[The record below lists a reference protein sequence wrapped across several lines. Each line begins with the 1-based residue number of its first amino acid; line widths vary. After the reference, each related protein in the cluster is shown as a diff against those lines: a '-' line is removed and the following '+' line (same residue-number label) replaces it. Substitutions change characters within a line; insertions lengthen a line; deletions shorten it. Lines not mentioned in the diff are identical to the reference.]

1 MHKWTDEQ
9 ISWLREQYRVLAR
22 VELRETFNAHF
33 DCDISMVQLKGAMG
47 NHKIRQYKRTGRF
60 EAGQESWNTGKTGY
74 MGANKTSFKKGHKPH
89 NTRRLWSERISKD
102 GYVEIKVLETNPHTG
117 YPTRYR
123 QKHVWLWE
131 MAHGKKQRGS
141 AIIFRDGDNRN
152 FDLDN
157 LMMVTRKELLVLNLH
172 DYKNQPDE
180 VKPSILALAKMEAK
194 AGIRTRP
201 GRGRQKK

>member
-9 ISWLREQYRVLAR
+9 IAWLREQYQDLTRPQ
-22 VELRETFNAHF
+22 LREAFNARF
-33 DCDISMVQLKGAMG
+33 CCEISDGQLKGALA
-47 NHKIRQYKRTGRF
+47 NNKIRQHTRTGRF
-60 EAGQESWNTGKTGY
+60 EKGQPGWNKGKTGY
-74 MGANKTSFKKGHKPH
+74 MGANRTSFKKGHKPH

-102 GYVEIKVLETNPHTG
+102 GYVEIKVLEKNPHTG

-141 AIIFRDGDNRN
+141 TIIFKDGDNRN

-157 LMMVTRKELLVLNLH
+157 LMLVSRKELLVLNMH